1 MTEALYQD
9 MLTRRQQVA
18 RTVIDD
24 VVRGFISLP
33 REGRQEVATRLADHF
48 DHLAHDDAEHWSLT
62 RRGRAEPDSAT
73 IAPAAY
79 FDGEDRSGEAP

>member
-1 MTEALYQD
+1 MNAGLYQD
-9 MLTRRQQVA
+9 MLSRRQQVA

-33 REGRQEVATRLADHF
+33 REGRQEVATRLAEHF

-62 RRGRAEPDSAT
+62 RRGRAEPGPAT
-73 IAPAAY
+73 IAPSAF
-79 FDGEDRSGEAP
+79 FDGEDRSGEAI